1 MDSKRGCDKRK
12 SLQMAQ
18 LNLQYLVDDKGRRQA
33 VLLSIEEYSQLIE
46 ELEDLQDVLELEKAV
61 ESDTEFRNYK
71 ELREELTQENR

>member
-1 MDSKRGCDKRK
+1 
-12 SLQMAQ
+12 MAQ

-46 ELEDLQDVLELEKAV
+46 ELEDPQDVLELEKAV

>member
-1 MDSKRGCDKRK
+1 
-12 SLQMAQ
+12 MAQ
-18 LNLQYLVDDKGRRQA
+18 LNLQYLVGDKGRRQA

-46 ELEDLQDVLELEKAV
+46 ELEDLQDILKLEKAV

>member
-1 MDSKRGCDKRK
+1 
-12 SLQMAQ
+12 MAQ